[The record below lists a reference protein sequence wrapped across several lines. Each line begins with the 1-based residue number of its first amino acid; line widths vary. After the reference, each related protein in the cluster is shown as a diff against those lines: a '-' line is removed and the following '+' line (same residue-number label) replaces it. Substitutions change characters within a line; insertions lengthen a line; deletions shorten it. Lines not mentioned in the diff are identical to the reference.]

1 MSRTVIGDLPRVNA
15 LRTPDGEAYVDG
27 PRRFT
32 WAEYD
37 QRINRAGNLFRDAL
51 GIGAGDRIALLA
63 HNCVEYLDLAFSAS
77 RIKAIVTALNV
88 RHTHAEMRRQLQD
101 AGPSLLLVD
110 SAHAG
115 RGCALAD
122 DLQLPLLGID
132 ERLGRGCYADLL
144 ASSPDLAIEPH
155 EDAEAVYTLCYTS
168 GTTGEPK
175 GAMISSRNELA
186 YQASLAWVAESRPG
200 DRHLVALPLFHRGGQ
215 FATMHPARLGLPAV
229 LLPAPDPEAMMRTVE
244 KERITV
250 TMAVPTVLKAICDA
264 YEKAPDAYDLST
276 LRMILYGSNPIPD
289 DLLRRF
295 LRLFECD
302 VGQIGG
308 MGTEGGCVLAL
319 TGPEHLEALRDPAK
333 QGRLRSCG
341 RIQPLSEMRLV
352 DDDDNDVPVGTP
364 GEMVFRSDAFV
375 SGYWRRPDVSARA
388 WRGGWFHSGDIGRK
402 DEDGFVY
409 YVDRKAGRIKT
420 GGETVYARE
429 VEAAIS
435 RCPGVA
441 ESCVIGLPD
450 DHWGEAVCAV
460 VQVQDGCDVSEDAVR
475 TAVRDQLAGYKV
487 PKWVLFMDALPHT
500 ALGKV
505 AYGVVRQE
513 AEKRLGK
520 GAVR

>member
-1 MSRTVIGDLPRVNA
+1 MSQTIIGDLPRINA
-15 LRTPDGEAYVDG
+15 LRTPDAEAYVDRL
-27 PRRFT
+27 RRFT

-37 QRINRAGNLFRDAL
+37 QRVNRAGNLFRDEL
-51 GIGAGDRIALLA
+51 GIGAGDRIAILA
-63 HNCVEYLDLAFSAS
+63 HNCVEYLDVAFAAS
-77 RIKAIVTALNV
+77 RIKAIATGLNV
-88 RHTHAEMRRQLQD
+88 RQTQAEMSRQLTD
-101 AGPSLLLVD
+101 AGPSVLLVD
-110 SAHAG
+110 GDHAERG
-115 RGCALAD
+115 RALAD

-132 ERLGRGCYADLL
+132 QALGRGCYAELL
-144 ASSPDLAIEPH
+144 ACSPDTVIEPH
-155 EDAEAVYTLCYTS
+155 EDAEAIYTLCYTS

-186 YQASLAWVAESRPG
+186 YQASLAWAAESRPG

-215 FATMHPARLGLPAV
+215 FATMHPARLGLAAV
-229 LLPAPDPEAMMRTVE
+229 LLTAPDPEVMMRTIE
-244 KERITV
+244 QERITV
-250 TMAVPTVLKAICDA
+250 TMAVPTVIKVICDV
-264 YEKAPDAYDLST
+264 YEKAPEAYDLSA
-276 LRMILYGSNPIPD
+276 LRMILYGSNPIPE

-295 LRLFECD
+295 LRLFDCD
-302 VGQIGG
+302 VCQIGG

-319 TGPEHLEALRDPAK
+319 TGPEHREALRDPAR

-352 DDDDNDVPVGTP
+352 DDGDQDVPAGTP

-375 SGYWRRPDVSARA
+375 SGYWRRPEASAHA
-388 WRGGWFHSGDIGRK
+388 WRGGWFHSGDIGRL

-429 VEAAIS
+429 VETAIS

-441 ESCVIGLPD
+441 ESCVIGLAD

-460 VQVQDGCDVSEDAVR
+460 VQVQDGCEVSEDAVR
-475 TAVRDQLAGYKV
+475 TTVRARLAGYKV
-487 PKWVLFMDALPHT
+487 PKRVLFVDALPRT

-505 AYGVVRQE
+505 AYDVVRQE
-513 AEKRLGK
+513 AEKRLGG
-520 GAVR
+520 GAAR